1 MYKKLLIV
9 VTKHEMTQGNRK
21 DEHFGF
27 RWTSFLHLGFP
38 VPAPET
44 KTTGLS
50 YSRWATKVFVFRY
63 QVKYEQYENDVLI
76 LINDYQIGTS
86 VKYVFFSEVLTL
98 KSTDLA
104 SN

>member
-63 QVKYEQYENDVLI
+63 QVKYEQYGNDVLI

-98 KSTDLA
+98 KSIQI
-104 SN
+104 